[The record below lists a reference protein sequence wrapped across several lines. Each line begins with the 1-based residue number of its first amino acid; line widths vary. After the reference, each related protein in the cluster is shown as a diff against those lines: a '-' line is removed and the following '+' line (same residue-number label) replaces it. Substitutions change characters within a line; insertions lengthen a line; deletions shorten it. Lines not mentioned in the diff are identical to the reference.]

1 VWVRGC
7 VGVWVCGCVCWVCGC
22 VCWVCGCVCGSG
34 LLQFRIHSS
43 ASLIHSA
50 SLRSFT
56 PLRFAG
62 QFRRL
67 RDTSF
72 FVIVGLS
79 CGYRVVGGG
88 APVGL

>member
-1 VWVRGC
+1 
-7 VGVWVCGCVCWVCGC
+7 VGVWVCGCVGVWVCMLGC
-22 VCWVCGCVCGSG
+22 FKSAVH
-34 LLQFRIHSS
+34 IHSS

-50 SLRSFT
+50 SLRSFA
-56 PLRFAG
+56 PLCFAG

-67 RDTSF
+67 RDPSF